1 MVLKEHEEIERPENV
16 KAWIKRY
23 RYYIFASGV
32 LLLIAY
38 YFSLPKILFRD
49 PYSTVL
55 EDREGKLLGALIAG
69 DGQWRFPEGKEVPA
83 KFKDAIIVFEDK
95 RFYNH
100 PGVDV
105 LSLARATQQN
115 LKSGKISSGGSTLS
129 MQAIRL
135 ARKNQSRTFFEKI
148 IEMILATRLEL
159 RYSKDEILSL
169 YSAHAPFGGNVVG
182 IEAACWRYF
191 GRDASQLSW
200 SDAALLA
207 VLPNNPSLIHPGK
220 NRDRLKTKRDR
231 LLTRLLINK
240 KIDTLSF
247 ELAKAEPI
255 PENPLPLPKE
265 APHLLSR
272 ISQEGFVQQRVR
284 STLQEALQK
293 RVSDLVNQHHQS
305 LKGNQV
311 FNAAAIVVEVK
322 TGNVLAY
329 VGNTQAGREHGEQV
343 DVIMARRS
351 TGSILKPFLY
361 AAMLEEGKLLPGT
374 LVPDIPTTINGFS
387 PKNFSKQY
395 DGAVSADQALIRSL
409 NVPAVYELKEYR
421 YEKFY
426 ELLKQIGITT
436 LNQPADH
443 YGLSLILGGAE
454 GTLWDITGVY
464 ASMARTLNNYFESPG
479 RNRYSKKDF
488 HAPVY
493 VASDSLMNERQE
505 ETSWLSASSV
515 YLTLDVLKEV
525 YRPGEE
531 TGWRNFYSSRKIAWK
546 TGTSHGLRDAWA
558 VGVNGDYAVGVWV
571 GNADGEGRP
580 GLTGTESAS
589 PILFD
594 IFSQLPGNRWF
605 QQPASELEKI
615 EVCTQSGMRAT
626 GLCIARK
633 EIKATRTGIHT
644 SPCQHHQRVHLS
656 QDGKYRVHSDCEDLN
671 NIKSVAWFVLPP
683 VQEYYFRTKNLSYH
697 PLPPFRK
704 DCLNP
709 SSFASMD
716 LIYPKLNAR
725 IFIPRQLD
733 GRLGSALFEVAHR
746 NQQTTIYWHL
756 DGNYLGSSKGT
767 HRLAVTPLPG
777 KHTLTLV
784 DEQGEELENVFSVVD
799 GT

>member
-1 MVLKEHEEIERPENV
+1 MKVWLS
-16 KAWIKRY
+16 RY
-23 RYYIFASGV
+23 RYYILASGI
-32 LLLIAY
+32 LLIMVY
-38 YFSLPKILFRD
+38 YFSLPKILFHD

-55 EDREGKLLGALIAG
+55 EDQGGGLLGALIAG
-69 DGQWRFPEGKEVPA
+69 DGQWRFPEGKDVPE
-83 KFKDAIIVFEDK
+83 KFKDAIITFEDK

-100 PGVDV
+100 PGVDL

-115 LKSGKISSGGSTLS
+115 IKSGKIISGGSTLS
-129 MQAIRL
+129 MQVMRL
-135 ARKNQSRTFFEKI
+135 ARKNKSRTFFEKI
-148 IEMILATRLEL
+148 VEMILATRLEL

-169 YSAHAPFGGNVVG
+169 YAAHAPFGGNVVG
-182 IEAACWRYF
+182 LDAACWRYF

-200 SDAALLA
+200 ADAALLA
-207 VLPNNPSLIHPGK
+207 VLPNNPSLIHLGK
-220 NRDRLKTKRDR
+220 NRNRLKNKRDR
-231 LLTRLLINK
+231 LLTRLLMDRKMDSI
-240 KIDTLSF
+240 SF

-255 PENPLPLPKE
+255 PKNPLTLPKE

-272 ISQEGFVQQRVR
+272 ISKEGFAQQRVR
-284 STLQEALQK
+284 STIEETLQS
-293 RVSDLVNQHHQS
+293 RVNDIVDQHHQS

-311 FNAAAIVVEVK
+311 FNAAAIVLEVK
-322 TGNVLAY
+322 TGKVLAY
-329 VGNTQAGREHGEQV
+329 VGNTNSGREHGEQV

-361 AAMLEEGKLLPGT
+361 AAMLNEGKLLPGM
-374 LVPDIPTTINGFS
+374 LVPDVPMTINGFS

-395 DGAVSADQALIRSL
+395 DGMVAADQALIRSL

-426 ELLKQIGITT
+426 ELLKQVGITT

-454 GTLWDITGVY
+454 GTLWDITGAY

-479 RNRYSKKDF
+479 KNRYSRKDF

-493 VASDSLMNERQE
+493 FISDSLKNENNE
-505 ETSWLSASSV
+505 ETSWLSAASL

-531 TGWRNFYSSRKIAWK
+531 TGWRNFYSAKKIAWK

-594 IFSQLPGNRWF
+594 IFSQLPGTSWF
-605 QQPASELEKI
+605 SQPLPEMTI
-615 EVCTQSGMRAT
+615 IVVCAQSGMRAT
-626 GLCIARK
+626 ALCERTK
-633 EIKATRTGIHT
+633 EIHVTHAGLQAASCRYHQKIHV
-644 SPCQHHQRVHLS
+644 SA
-656 QDGKYRVHSDCEDLN
+656 DGKYRVHSDCEPVSHMH
-671 NIKSVAWFVLPP
+671 SVSWFVLPP
-683 VQEYYFRTKNLSYH
+683 VQEYYFKTKNLSYKA
-697 PLPPFRK
+697 LPPFRK
-704 DCLNP
+704 DCSNP
-709 SSFASMD
+709 ASLASMD

-725 IFIPRQLD
+725 IFIPRELD
-733 GRLGSALFEVAHR
+733 GQLGSALFEVAHR
-746 NQQTTIYWHL
+746 NSQITIFWHL
-756 DGNYLGSSKGT
+756 DGNYLGATKGA
-767 HRLAVTPLPG
+767 HRLSVTPQPG
-777 KHTLTLV
+777 KHLLTLI
-784 DEQGEELENVFSVVD
+784 DEVGEILERSFVVAD
-799 GT
+799 GGSF